1 VPDERAGVTERR
13 SGSTRPSLDGPS
25 IRDVSDTA
33 RWVAVYRAEE
43 SDRPDALFVDP
54 HARRLAGE
62 RGEAIVDS
70 LPFGRTMA
78 WSIVV
83 RTVLMDE
90 IILKCVARGART
102 VVNLGAGLD
111 TRAFRLGLP
120 RSLRWLDVDLPA
132 VIAYRRECLDDAA
145 ASCRQQHV
153 GADLG
158 DVDARARVLA
168 AARADDDGP
177 LLVVSEGLL
186 VYLAPEQVAEL
197 ATQLHDESAARW
209 WVTDL
214 ITPVLQ
220 GTMGTVWHAQ
230 LAEADAP
237 FRFAPQ
243 DSRGF
248 FAPLGWHEAE
258 FHSTWSE
265 SARLGRRAPNGA
277 AWDALLTWSGPA
289 AQVAVSRMSGVALLE
304 RVA

>member
-1 VPDERAGVTERR
+1 MSVGHVGVTEL
-13 SGSTRPSLDGPS
+13 RPAPAGPSVDGPS

-43 SDRPDALFVDP
+43 SERPDALFSDR

-90 IILKCVARGART
+90 IILRCVARGART

-111 TRAFRLGLP
+111 TRAFRLDLP
-120 RSLRWLDVDLPA
+120 RSLRWIDVDLPGI
-132 VIAYRRECLDDAA
+132 VAYRQECLGGAA
-145 ASCRQQHV
+145 ASCRHEHLS
-153 GADLG
+153 ADLG
-158 DVDARARVLA
+158 DIDARARVLA
-168 AARADDDGP
+168 TARDPACGP

-186 VYLAPEQVAEL
+186 VYLAPDSVAQL
-197 ATQLHDESAARW
+197 ATQLHGEPAARW

-230 LAEADAP
+230 LADADAP
-237 FRFAPQ
+237 FRFAPL

-248 FAPLGWHEAE
+248 FGPLGWKEAE
-258 FHSTWSE
+258 FDSRWPT
-265 SARLGRRAPNGA
+265 RPNGA
-277 AWDALLTWSGPA
+277 RLSKSTRTCASAT
-289 AQVAVSRMSGVALLE
+289 VARGRTSSTTRTTRQTS
-304 RVA
+304 